1 MGRLALLDRVKSEQ
15 RLYSL
20 PPKSGFIAIEAL
32 EHAAVEVGETQEAV
46 GQLAGRAGKITG
58 R

>member
-20 PPKSGFIAIEAL
+20 PPKSSFIAIEAL
-32 EHAAVEVGETQEAV
+32 EHAAVEIGET
-46 GQLAGRAGKITG
+46 
-58 R
+58 